1 MCTKFKRWLIRKL
14 GGYVAPCVHCKEY
27 ANLLVQVTRPV
38 ETINVDYDMNTAK
51 CLHIDEFARGYI
63 VSEFVQQL
71 NDRNFIR
78 WEERDGILYASLK
91 VVRQP

>member
-1 MCTKFKRWLIRKL
+1 MQSKFKRWLIRKL
-14 GGYVAPCVHCKEY
+14 GGYTAPCIRCKEY

-38 ETINVDYDMNTAK
+38 ETFKVAYDMNNCGCT
-51 CLHIDEFARGYI
+51 HIDEFARGYI

-71 NDRNFIR
+71 NDRNFIK
-78 WEERDGILYASLK
+78 WEKRDGVLYASLK